1 MKKKKKEHLCI
12 SISYQGTMP
21 VTGEHPGI
29 CRDDCMRVTLSKEGY
44 PDILAYTI
52 VNFPEIDG
60 KKVLFIHEIF
70 SCQSGKTGE
79 RMLLDAIMDIA
90 ENNQGKQGKGCCW
103 MPLWILRKNGDIPVS
118 VRIKGKHR
126 NGF

>member
-1 MKKKKKEHLCI
+1 MKKKKKEPLCI

-29 CRDDCMRVTLSKEGY
+29 CRDDCMRVALSKEGY
-44 PDILAYTI
+44 PDILAYAV

-90 ENNQGKQGKGCCW
+90 EKRGYTCICAN
-103 MPLWILRKNGDIPVS
+103 
-118 VRIKGKHR
+118 KGKTPERLLKRMGFQETDR
-126 NGF
+126 NFLIKQVV